1 MSTNVTAVNTVGLYA
16 ILDPMSA
23 ADVSPDRRRSYHHG
37 SLRSAL
43 INAGIA
49 LAREGGP
56 DSVIL
61 REAARA
67 AGVSHSAAY
76 RHFADREALLAE
88 VSRHA
93 RSELAAQMRRGVDRA
108 ADPISRLGA
117 VGTAYVDFA
126 LTQPGLFR
134 TAFGSHPTAGGDD
147 KRDPPTTRK
156 VEAQTDS
163 AEPYEILS
171 QVLDQ
176 AQSAGLL
183 DPNRRPG
190 AAIAAW
196 SAVHGLASLLV
207 DGPLPATP
215 ADIDFALGQVLD
227 LVARGLLKQPP
238 APSDNAPD
246 GQEERH

>member
-1 MSTNVTAVNTVGLYA
+1 MPTNVTAVNTDCWYA
-16 ILDPMSA
+16 ILDPMSS
-23 ADVSPDRRRSYHHG
+23 ADLSADRRKSYHHG

-43 INAGIA
+43 IDAGIA

-93 RSELAAQMRRGVDRA
+93 RRELAAQMRRDIDRA

-117 VGTAYVDFA
+117 VGTAYVHFA

-134 TAFGSHPTAGGDD
+134 TAFGSHPTAANNND
-147 KRDPPTTRK
+147 DPPTTQNVDAR
-156 VEAQTDS
+156 TDS
-163 AEPYEILS
+163 AEPYEILG

-190 AAIAAW
+190 ATIAAW
-196 SAVHGLASLLV
+196 SAVHGLASLLIE
-207 DGPLPATP
+207 GPLPTTP

-227 LVARGLLKQPP
+227 LVARGLLIQPP
-238 APSDNAPD
+238 TPPDD
-246 GQEERH
+246 GQQQRR

>member
-1 MSTNVTAVNTVGLYA
+1 
-16 ILDPMSA
+16 MSA
-23 ADVSPDRRRSYHHG
+23 ADGSPDRRGSYHHG

-43 INAGIA
+43 IDAGTV
-49 LAREGGP
+49 LARDGGP

-117 VGTAYVDFA
+117 VGTAYIDFA

-134 TAFGSHPTAGGDD
+134 TAFGSHPPADGDNR
-147 KRDPPTTRK
+147 RDLPTTTRN
-156 VEAQTDS
+156 VEAQTDN
-163 AEPYEILS
+163 AEPYEILG

-183 DPNRRPG
+183 DPDRRPG

-207 DGPLPATP
+207 DGPLPTAP
-215 ADIDFALGQVLD
+215 ADIDFALEQVLD

-238 APSDNAPD
+238 APSETHPE
-246 GQEERH
+246 GG